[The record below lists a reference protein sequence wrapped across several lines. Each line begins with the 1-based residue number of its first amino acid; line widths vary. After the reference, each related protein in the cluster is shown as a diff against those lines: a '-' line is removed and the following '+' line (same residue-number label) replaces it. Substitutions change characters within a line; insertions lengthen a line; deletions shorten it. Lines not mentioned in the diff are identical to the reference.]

1 MQSVREK
8 GGRVLAFMILV
19 LLEWLLLLAAVLIF
33 VGGIRGA
40 MAAAFI
46 ISGILWYSHPENFW
60 IWEIPFLIGI
70 IVSIIILLYF
80 VKKAG
85 QSNIVTGL
93 AGGIASLVVFGA
105 FFTPIL
111 AVIAWALIVGTG
123 LIPKIKLKEV
133 GWGFSPVLWRI
144 FMGLLCIVIGN
155 IMI

>member
-1 MQSVREK
+1 
-8 GGRVLAFMILV
+8 MILV
-19 LLEWLLLLAAVLIF
+19 LLEWLLLLSAALIF
-33 VGGIRGA
+33 MGGIRGA
-40 MAAAFI
+40 IAAVFI
-46 ISGILWYSHPENFW
+46 ISGILWYTHPENFW
-60 IWEIPFLIGI
+60 NWEIPFLVGMI
-70 IVSIIILLYF
+70 ICIIALLYF

-111 AVIAWALIVGTG
+111 AVIAWALVVGTG

-133 GWGFSPVLWRI
+133 GWGFSPVLWRA
-144 FMGLLCIVIGN
+144 FMGLLCILIGN